1 MPALLRRKEAPRGPQ
16 KPREP
21 RRFIDLYN
29 VKISTDISL
38 RSTVKVAEIYRY
50 EDILP
55 ISDLVLEGNIVIL
68 DLNRVSNDE
77 SLMKRV
83 TEEIVA
89 ISKDHGGDAAALS
102 REMIIVTPRGV
113 AVDRRK
119 IRGPYLSA
127 V

>member
-1 MPALLRRKEAPRGPQ
+1 MPALLKKKDNQKYSQ

-29 VKISTDISL
+29 VKISSDISL
-38 RSTVKVAEIYRY
+38 RSSVKVAEIYRY
-50 EDILP
+50 EDLLP
-55 ISDLVLEGNIVIL
+55 ISDLVLEGNIVIM

-77 SLMKRV
+77 ALMKRI
-83 TEEIVA
+83 TDEIVA

-102 REMIIVTPRGV
+102 REMIIITPRGV

-119 IRGPYLSA
+119 IRGAYLSA